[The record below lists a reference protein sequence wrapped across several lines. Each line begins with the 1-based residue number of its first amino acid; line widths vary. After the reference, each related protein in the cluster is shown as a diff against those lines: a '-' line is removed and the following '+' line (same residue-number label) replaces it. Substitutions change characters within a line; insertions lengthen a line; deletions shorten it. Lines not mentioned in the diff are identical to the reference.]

1 MIKDSSKQVSKTKTI
16 KRLETSVIIKYEYRV
31 KKE

>member
-16 KRLETSVIIKYEYRV
+16 KRLETSVIKKMRV
-31 KKE
+31 WS